1 MALTSQN
8 SDLMQAVEELEQ
20 ENARPSAE
28 NELLRQAFQELEHLN
43 DEVIEERNALQARN
57 REIMESVLNNDYNE
71 NPNLVVHDYDDRDD
85 PNPYAMPPEP

>member
-43 DEVIEERNALQARN
+43 DEIIEERNALQARH
-57 REIMESVLNNDYNE
+57 REIMESILNNDYNE
-71 NPNLVVHDYDDRDD
+71 NPDLVVHMRGYESRLT
-85 PNPYAMPPEP
+85 